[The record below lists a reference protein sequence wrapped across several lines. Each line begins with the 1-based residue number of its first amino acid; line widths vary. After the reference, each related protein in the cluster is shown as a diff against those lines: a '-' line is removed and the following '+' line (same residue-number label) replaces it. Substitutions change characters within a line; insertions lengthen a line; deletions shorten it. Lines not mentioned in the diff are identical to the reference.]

1 VCCHEHRPA
10 VYMQEIAELA
20 NDILSRHDESL
31 KLSVRQVGGKLKN
44 LDFRTERLDAAGRGL
59 YMLGENCRRVHEL
72 AKMYGVP
79 SLLAGLPGCPH
90 CQELFAR

>member
-31 KLSVRQVGGKLKN
+31 KLSVRQVGGKLTN
-44 LDFRTERLDAAGRGL
+44 LDFRIGGRSHRPFCYSNPSGWL
-59 YMLGENCRRVHEL
+59 YH
-72 AKMYGVP
+72 
-79 SLLAGLPGCPH
+79 
-90 CQELFAR
+90 